1 MPPTPFDPHAELF
14 LAVENVKLA
23 PLRPDMNHTRN
34 LTDPDLIVKSAPIGP
49 KQKFLHQLYAEL
61 TQAEATGRVYSSSH
75 TSAYAILMIRKIDKP
90 NEARF
95 LHDVVARKSLS
106 IM

>member
-1 MPPTPFDPHAELF
+1 MPPTPLDPHAELF

-34 LTDPDLIVKSAPIGP
+34 LADPDLIVKSEPIGP

-61 TQAEATGRVYSSSH
+61 TQAEATGRVYNRSDSA
-75 TSAYAILMIRKIDKP
+75 AYAILMIREIDEP
-90 NEARF
+90 NEGRF
-95 LHDVVARKSLS
+95 LHDLVARRSIS